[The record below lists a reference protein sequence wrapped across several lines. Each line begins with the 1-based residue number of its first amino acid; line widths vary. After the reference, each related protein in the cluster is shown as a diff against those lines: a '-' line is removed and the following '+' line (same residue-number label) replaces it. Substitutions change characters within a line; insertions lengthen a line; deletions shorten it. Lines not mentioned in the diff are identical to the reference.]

1 VKNHERIPRPVV
13 TGYNRLGNENRVHD
27 GHGVHDAHGRQGSF
41 ELKLTGPAVTFIAGA
56 IVVFMGLVAARLA
69 GGG

>member
-1 VKNHERIPRPVV
+1 MKNHERIPRPVV

-41 ELKLTGPAVTFIAGA
+41 ELKLTGPAVW
-56 IVVFMGLVAARLA
+56 MLA
-69 GGG
+69 GGVATVLYALARHLGGV